1 VRWLAA
7 GRLTAA
13 PIAATWAPGMRVGVA
28 LAMVAA
34 GVATAAAS
42 RTVTFPLV
50 VDQPILEAAFR
61 RDIGMTD
68 GNSLE
73 LWGTP
78 GGCHWAVADEMTLDT
93 QGGKLRV
100 KITGSTVVGFRLL
113 WFCISPIGWQGSLT
127 IAARPVV
134 GRDWQLRLEAADVE
148 ARDLDG
154 NPSPFTNAALQTV
167 KDRFAERLG
176 AFRFDLGPPVDEAK
190 ALIRAVATTD
200 RAKPVLAALDTV
212 RPIETVAE
220 PDGIRVTVAIDVPDA
235 GAAAPAPEGKLS
247 DPEVAAW
254 EDRIDRWDAFLV
266 FVVKTLGLTTT
277 DRGVRN
283 ELLDILLDARRE
295 LVEVLR
301 QGPVPG
307 TDPVRNLFLS
317 SWDRLRVQ
325 TRRAIHEGRL
335 GERAWRFVTFLAA
348 GDALAALDQAGPGLG
363 LEISADGLRRLA
375 RTVDPDRPGDP
386 IAVSDAVDTQLRD
399 LFDFEDPTEK
409 SPPPPA
415 TTPPSMP
422 SSSTSSSTT
431 TVPGATDVPT
441 TTDATTAPS
450 TTLPLSWLW
459 SPRAADAAPPPSSFP
474 PPPAPGGSSSDL
486 AAIGTRLYKWVPAG
500 EELREYR
507 DVVETLLRTVA
518 AHRVD
523 RVDARMQP
531 VYHRLVPT
539 VAWQESCWRQFVERN
554 GAVTFMLSATGDVGI
569 MQVNRRVWR
578 GFFDVRKLEWD
589 AVYNAAA
596 GAEILVQLLGRGGA
610 KEGAADADNAARAT
624 YSAYNAGPGAF
635 ARWRSAK
642 APKQGRAID
651 AAFWEKYRQV
661 AAGTAGDLVLC
672 M

>member
-1 VRWLAA
+1 
-7 GRLTAA
+7 
-13 PIAATWAPGMRVGVA
+13 MRVGLA
-28 LAMVAA
+28 LAIVAA
-34 GVATAAAS
+34 SAATAAAA

-50 VDQPILEAAFR
+50 VDYPILESAFR
-61 RDIGMTD
+61 RDIGMTE
-68 GNSLE
+68 GESLE

-78 GGCHWAVADEMTLDT
+78 GGCHWAVADEMALDA

-113 WFCISPIGWQGSLT
+113 WFCISPIAWQGSLT
-127 IAARPVV
+127 IVTRPVV
-134 GRDWQLRLEAADVE
+134 GRDWQLRLETAEVE
-148 ARDLDG
+148 ARDPDG
-154 NPSPFTNAALQTV
+154 NPSPLTNAALQTV

-190 ALIRAVATTD
+190 ALIRAVATSD
-200 RAKPVLAALDTV
+200 RAKPVLVALDSV
-212 RPIETVAE
+212 RPIETIAD
-220 PDGIRVTVAIDVPDA
+220 PDGIRVTVAMEVPDTDEP
-235 GAAAPAPEGKLS
+235 APAPEAKLS
-247 DPEVAAW
+247 DAEVAAW

-266 FVVKTLGLTTT
+266 FVVKTLGLATT
-277 DRGVRN
+277 DRAVRN

-295 LVEVLR
+295 LVDVLR

-375 RTVDPDRPGDP
+375 RTVDPDKPGDP
-386 IAVSDAVDTQLRD
+386 IAVSDKVDDELRN
-399 LFDFEDPTEK
+399 LFDFEDPTEQ
-409 SPPPPA
+409 SPPPA
-415 TTPPSMP
+415 
-422 SSSTSSSTT
+422 SSTT
-431 TVPGATDVPT
+431 TTDAPST
-441 TTDATTAPS
+441 TTTS

-459 SPRAADAAPPPSSFP
+459 SPRAADAAPPP
-474 PPPAPGGSSSDL
+474 DL
-486 AAIGTRLYKWVPAG
+486 GAIGTRLYKWVPEA
-500 EELREYR
+500 EELREYHTT
-507 DVVETLLRTVA
+507 VETLLTTVA

-523 RVDARMQP
+523 RVDARMRSIYGQ
-531 VYHRLVPT
+531 LVPA
-539 VAWQESCWRQFVERN
+539 VAWQESCWRQFVEKN

-596 GAEILVQLLGRGGA
+596 GAEILVQLLVRGGT
-610 KEGAADADNAARAT
+610 KEGAANADNAARAT
-624 YSAYNAGPGAF
+624 YSAYNGGPKAF
-635 ARWRSAK
+635 GRWRSAK
-642 APKQGRAID
+642 PSKQGRAID

>member
-1 VRWLAA
+1 
-7 GRLTAA
+7 
-13 PIAATWAPGMRVGVA
+13 MRFGLA

-34 GVATAAAS
+34 SAAIAAAA

-50 VDQPILEAAFR
+50 VDYPILEAAFR
-61 RDIGMTD
+61 RDLGMTE
-68 GNSLE
+68 GPLE

-78 GGCHWAVADEMTLDT
+78 GGCHWAVADEMALDT

-113 WFCISPIGWQGSLT
+113 WFCVSPIGWQGTLSIT
-127 IAARPVV
+127 TRPVV
-134 GRDWQLRLEAADVE
+134 GRDWQLRLEAAEVE

-154 NPSPFTNAALQTV
+154 NPSPLGNAALKTV
-167 KDRFAERLG
+167 EDRFAERMG
-176 AFRFDLGPPVDEAK
+176 EFRFDLGPPVDEAK
-190 ALIRAVATTD
+190 ALIRAVATSD
-200 RAKPVLAALDTV
+200 RARPVLAALDSV
-212 RPIETVAE
+212 RPIETAADA
-220 PDGIRVTVAIDVPDA
+220 DGIRVEVAMDVPDA
-235 GAAAPAPEGKLS
+235 EAAQPAPEAKLS
-247 DPEVAAW
+247 DAEVAAW

-266 FVVKTLGLTTT
+266 FVVKTLGLATT

-295 LVEVLR
+295 LVDVLR
-301 QGPVPG
+301 DGPVPG
-307 TDPVRNLFLS
+307 IDPVRNLFLS

-375 RTVDPDRPGDP
+375 RTVDPDKPGDP

-399 LFDFEDPTEK
+399 LFGFEDPTEK

-415 TTPPSMP
+415 ST
-422 SSSTSSSTT
+422 TSSSTT
-431 TVPGATDVPT
+431 TT
-441 TTDATTAPS
+441 S

-459 SPRAADAAPPPSSFP
+459 SPRSAAAAPPP
-474 PPPAPGGSSSDL
+474 ATDL
-486 AAIGTRLYKWVPAG
+486 GAIGTRLYKWVPQAD
-500 EELREYR
+500 ELREYHTT
-507 DVVETLLRTVA
+507 VETLLATVA

-523 RVDARMQP
+523 RVDARMRSIYGQ
-531 VYHRLVPT
+531 LVPT
-539 VAWQESCWRQFVERN
+539 VAWQESCWRQFVEKN

-596 GAEILVQLLGRGGA
+596 GAEILVQLLVRGGT
-610 KEGAADADNAARAT
+610 KEGTANADNAARAT
-624 YSAYNAGPGAF
+624 YSAYNGGPSAF
-635 ARWRSAK
+635 ARWRSPK
-642 APKQGRAID
+642 ASKQGRAID

-661 AAGTAGDLVLC
+661 AGGTAGDLVLC